1 MSRRP
6 ANFQAKF
13 AADFEAANAQ
23 FGTDIATA
31 QQEFAAIDKAKL
43 SKDIE
48 AESGGLI
55 SGDTAS
61 SVLGGLEGFLNGD
74 GQLGA
79 ADGIKTAFNNFAST
93 TSNTN
98 TLGQGL
104 TTASDAAG
112 VVANTSADIQ
122 AVASKFGLGD
132 VASGVSQTAG
142 LFSKAAGIA
151 GNLLSLKRGANIP
164 QGADLFAQVPNEPL
178 VLKASNKND
187 WRVRIRTNFSLF
199 DGGMF
204 TKLASTGGV
213 VFPYTPQITFSSRAN
228 YTQIDP
234 VHTNYPILA
243 YKNSQID
250 DITIAGDFSA
260 ETNEDAYYWLCA
272 VTFFKTATKMFYGQG
287 PNAGNPPVICHL
299 SGYGTNMFNNVP
311 VVVTSFNLN
320 LEEDVNYIKCSV
332 PGEVDATW
340 VPIVSKLSVTLKP
353 IYNRR
358 NLREFDLRA
367 YAQGNLT
374 SSSSKDVGYL

>member
-1 MSRRP
+1 MSRLP

-13 AADFEAANAQ
+13 AADFDAAQAAAPDA
-23 FGTDIATA
+23 FAKA
-31 QQEFAAIDKAKL
+31 QQEYAAIDKNKL

-48 AESGGLI
+48 AESGGII
-55 SGDTAS
+55 SSDTAS
-61 SVLGGLEGFLNGD
+61 GLLGGLEGFLNGD
-74 GQLGA
+74 GQPSA
-79 ADGIKTAFNNFAST
+79 ADGIQTAFGKTASAV
-93 TSNTN
+93 SNT
-98 TLGQGL
+98 GAIGEGL

-132 VASGVSQTAG
+132 VASGISQTAG

-187 WRVRIRTNFSLF
+187 WRVRIKTNFSLF
-199 DGGMF
+199 DGNMF
-204 TKLASTGGV
+204 VKLASTGGV
-213 VFPYTPQITFSSRAN
+213 VFPYTPQINFSSKAN

-250 DITIAGDFSA
+250 DIQITGDFSA

-287 PNAGNPPVICHL
+287 ANAGNPPVICHL
-299 SGYGTNMFNNVP
+299 SGYGTNLFNNVP
-311 VVVTSFNLN
+311 VVITNFNLN

-340 VPIVSKLSVTLKP
+340 VPIVSRLSVTLKP

-358 NLREFDLRA
+358 NLRSFDLRA

-374 SSSSKDVGYL
+374 SSSSKDIGYL

>member
-1 MSRRP
+1 MPRLPSNP
-6 ANFQAKF
+6 QAKIV
-13 AADFEAANAQ
+13 ADIQAANAQ
-23 FGTDIATA
+23 YDIDIATA
-31 QQEFAAIDKAKL
+31 AQEFAAIDKAKL

-61 SVLGGLEGFLNGD
+61 GLLGGLEGFLNAD
-74 GQLGA
+74 GQPNA
-79 ADGIKTAFNNFAST
+79 PDGIKTAFGKTASAV
-93 TSNTN
+93 SNTKTVGEN
-98 TLGQGL
+98 L

-112 VVANTSADIQ
+112 VIANTAADIQ

-132 VASGVSQTAG
+132 VASGISQTAG
-142 LFSKAAGIA
+142 VFSKAAGIA
-151 GNLLSLKRGANIP
+151 GNLLSLRRGANIP
-164 QGADLFAQVPNEPL
+164 QGADVFAQVPNEPL

-187 WRVRIRTNFSLF
+187 WRVRIKTDFSLF
-199 DGGMF
+199 NGGMF
-204 TKLASTGGV
+204 TKLATTGGV

-250 DITIAGDFSA
+250 DIQISGEFSA

-287 PNAGNPPVICHL
+287 PNVGNPPVICHL

-332 PGEVDATW
+332 PGEVEATW
-340 VPIVSKLSVTLKP
+340 VPIVSRLSVTLKP

-367 YAQGNLT
+367 YATGNLT
-374 SSSSKDVGYL
+374 SSSSKDIGYL

>member
-1 MSRRP
+1 MPRLPSNP
-6 ANFQAKF
+6 QAKIV
-13 AADFEAANAQ
+13 ADIQAANAQ
-23 FGTDIATA
+23 YDIDIATA
-31 QQEFAAIDKAKL
+31 AQEFAAIDKNKL
-43 SKDIE
+43 SRDIE
-48 AESGGLI
+48 AESGGII
-55 SGDTAS
+55 SGDTAAG
-61 SVLGGLEGFLNGD
+61 LIGGLEGFLNASGQPIAPD
-74 GQLGA
+74 GVT
-79 ADGIKTAFNNFAST
+79 TAFGQTVST
-93 TSNTN
+93 PSNTN

-104 TTASDAAG
+104 TTASEAAG
-112 VVANTSADIQ
+112 VVANTTADIQ

-132 VASGVSQTAG
+132 VASGISQAAG

-250 DITIAGDFSA
+250 DIQISGEFSA

-320 LEEDVNYIKCSV
+320 LEEDVNYVKCSV
-332 PGEVDATW
+332 PGEVEATW